1 MCKAMAEPT
10 VNWYVLHVRGG
21 RELEIADEI
30 NFGGVSGIRALCPTE
45 IVEEWRKGHWKSLSR
60 VIFPGYVFCEVQGSS
75 TSSLY
80 YAVKRLPGVIRWLGH
95 GDGIACTAV
104 PPEEMA
110 VVLLLGNDGKPF
122 GPSYGYKTGGR
133 THITSGPLCGMEHLI
148 TAVFP
153 HRRRARLSIPLMGD
167 IKEIEVTA
175 RLGGQ
180 QSSEAKPAAE

>member
-1 MCKAMAEPT
+1 MCKATAEPT
-10 VNWYVLHVRGG
+10 VNWYVLHVCSG
-21 RELEIADEI
+21 RELEIVDEI
-30 NFGGVSGIRALCPTE
+30 NFGDVSGIRALCPTE
-45 IVEEWRKGHWKSLSR
+45 IVDEWRKGHWKSLSR

-133 THITSGPLCGMEHLI
+133 TYITSGPLCGMEHLI

-180 QSSEAKPAAE
+180 QSSKAKPAAE